1 MLYRVFGGLAFIAL
15 GATALGIIVPVL
27 ITALLCLVAGV
38 TLLAGK

>member
-15 GATALGIIVPVL
+15 GAGAIGIAVPGI
-27 ITALLCLVAGV
+27 ITALLCLIAGV